1 MRYYR
6 YGAQDRKEFETK
18 EVTRS
23 TKNTGHIDRLII
35 EEDTIYEI
43 DEECMECLK
52 KEKNR
57 AR

>member
-6 YGAQDRKEFETK
+6 YGKKDERDFETK
-18 EVTRS
+18 EVHATTMDSRQFE
-23 TKNTGHIDRLII
+23 RLII

-52 KEKNR
+52 KERNQNK
-57 AR
+57 